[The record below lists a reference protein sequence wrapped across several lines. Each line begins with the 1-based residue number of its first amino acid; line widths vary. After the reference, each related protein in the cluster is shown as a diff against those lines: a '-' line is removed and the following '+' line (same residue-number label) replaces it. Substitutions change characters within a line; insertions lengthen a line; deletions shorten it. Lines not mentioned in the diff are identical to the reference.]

1 MSWESQLPVS
11 SRNGSVES
19 QIDRL
24 LDEALQAASRWS
36 TNWDPTWNI
45 FENPDG
51 FTVQL
56 ALPGLDPSQIDVQV
70 ENHVLRVKGERKNET
85 SAQTRWYTHS
95 IPEGAFSC
103 SFKLPAYVDHERS
116 AASYRHG
123 VLTIA
128 FPKREEARTLRIMID
143 GQ

>member
-36 TNWDPTWNI
+36 TNWDPTHNI

-85 SAQTRWYTHS
+85 SAQTRWNTHS

-103 SFKLPAYVDHERS
+103 SFKLPPYVDHERS
-116 AASYRHG
+116 AASCRHG
-123 VLTIA
+123 VLTMA
-128 FPKREEARTLRIMID
+128 FPKREEARPRRIMID